1 MPDEAVASRFGTLP
15 IAGRLWRF
23 PKEANIIAVGAAALA
38 IYLALIRIRFWWHGL
53 AVLAGAALFVAI
65 VSIAAMQGSPD
76 PLARASD
83 NPFSASSIARGTL
96 NAVLFMLI
104 VYGAARGLRWLF
116 TRATRA
122 KRKQDPS

>member
-65 VSIAAMQGSPD
+65 ISIAAMQSSPD

-83 NPFSASSIARGTL
+83 NPFSASSIALGTL
-96 NAVLFMLI
+96 NALLYMLM

-116 TRATRA
+116 TRARS
-122 KRKQDPS
+122 KRKQNPS

>member
-1 MPDEAVASRFGTLP
+1 MPDEAVASRIGTLP
-15 IAGRLWRF
+15 VAGRLWRF
-23 PKEANIIAVGAAALA
+23 LEEANIIGVGAAALA

-65 VSIAAMQGSPD
+65 ISIAAMQSSPD

-96 NAVLFMLI
+96 NALLYMLM
-104 VYGAARGLRWLF
+104 VYGAARGLRWLSK
-116 TRATRA
+116 RARS
-122 KRKQDPS
+122 KRKQNPS